1 VPLAETFQQ
10 NPKKTKGI
18 DLGKK
23 VIAGL
28 LRFIT
33 LTYRNALHFGLGR
46 RVNFLAIKKISIPT
60 TGARIGLNAI
70 GGSVISIGA
79 TMVVLADL
87 GAGTTDVVL
96 TGISATFSIS
106 HAYASFAFFAVICL
120 VMLATRS
127 KIGSGT
133 IFLSISVSAT
143 FCYSFLLVPEPNNY
157 GTQFLYFFIG
167 LLVIATG
174 VGIGASAGIG
184 MGAFE
189 AICHRLS
196 EISGWHSQKIRLAW
210 EITLLGIGIALGGAF
225 GPGTLI
231 AAIAT
236 GWILRYMNVFIG
248 DYLLGRRL
256 RTNCQQPLARG
267 HSYEY

>member
-1 VPLAETFQQ
+1 MRILA
-10 NPKKTKGI
+10 KA
-18 DLGKK
+18 

-28 LRFIT
+28 HRFIV
-33 LTYRNALHFGLGR
+33 LTYRNTLRFGLGR
-46 RVNFLAIKKISIPT
+46 RVNFSAIRKINVPT
-60 TGARIGLNAI
+60 NGARVGLNAL
-70 GGSVISIGA
+70 GGFLIAMGA
-79 TMVVLADL
+79 TMTVLADL

-106 HAYASFAFFAVICL
+106 HAYASFAFFAVISL
-120 VMLATRS
+120 VILVTRS
-127 KIGSGT
+127 KIGAGT

-143 FCYSFLLVPEPNNY
+143 FSYSFLLVPEPTNF
-157 GTQFLYFFIG
+157 GTQFLYFIIG
-167 LLVIATG
+167 LFVIATG

-196 EISGWHSQKIRLAW
+196 EISGFHSQKIRFVW
-210 EITLLGIGIALGGAF
+210 EITLLSIGIALGGAI

-236 GWILRYMNVFIG
+236 GWILNYMNIFIG

-267 HSYEY
+267 HSFKPWPT